1 MTGPSIE
8 YRAFLSYS
16 HRDKTWGRWLHR
28 ALESTRI
35 DKDLVGR
42 ETRVGPVPRTLRP
55 IFRDREDFSA
65 GYSLTEQ
72 TLAAL
77 EASKFLIVICSPRA
91 AQSKYVNEEVRRFK
105 MLGRAGRLLPV
116 IVDGEPGDP
125 ARECFP
131 PALRCKVGAD
141 GAVSEE
147 REEPIAADARAQGDG
162 KEIARQKVVAGLLG
176 LGLDEIVQRAERA
189 RKRRNRFWAALAG
202 VFLVLA
208 VAASGSAAYAWQQ
221 LKTNEAF
228 LNATLKRATEIVDEA
243 VAQAEKYNVPRAATL
258 RLLAR
263 AEGLFEDM
271 AQYGRPTPELRY
283 RKAWMLIQFARNY
296 AILGDTAKQFARANE
311 ALDLLASLA
320 AEKPN
325 DVTYQRDLSIAYD
338 EIGDVLKTQG
348 NLPEAL
354 HAYRQSLAIRE
365 RLAHADP
372 ENTAWQFDLT
382 FSYQRIG
389 DVELELGHLAQAANS
404 FSARHAI
411 LARLTAQ
418 EPNDTQLQWLFADSS
433 LRLGRVHELQGNLA
447 DAFASYQACREIMER
462 LANTDPDNG
471 GWQFDLAFA
480 YRRMGEVE
488 FARGHLNEA
497 AQSYA
502 ARHAILSKLAAKDP
516 TNARWQ
522 YEFAISYEAIG
533 DAYKWQGKLA
543 DALAAY
549 ISYHD
554 IMDRLTKG
562 DSNNT
567 DWQYDLAYSY
577 RRMGEINLVRS
588 QLPQAGNSF
597 AAWQAILL
605 GLVAK
610 DPANARWKWE
620 LAISHGMIGYLQEL
634 QDDLID
640 AHASYR
646 AYRDLMQ
653 GLVKADP
660 NNAGKQYD
668 LSFAFMRLGD
678 VLVRQAKLD
687 EALAAYRES
696 LAIRERL
703 AAADRTNAQWQNALK
718 VSIGKI
724 GAIAFNFILARDF
737 GKALDAAD
745 QAVSLAPDQKW
756 INVNRAHALMF
767 LGRLDEARA
776 LYLRYR
782 GEKKVQGDKSW
793 EAAVLADFAELR
805 RAGLTHP
812 LLDEIESTFATSG

>member
-1 MTGPSIE
+1 VNGPSIE

-16 HRDKTWGRWLHR
+16 HRDKTWGQWLHR

-42 ETRVGPVPRTLRP
+42 ETRVGPVLRTLRP

-65 GYSLTEQ
+65 GHSLAEQ
-72 TLAAL
+72 TIAAL
-77 EASKFLIVICSPRA
+77 EASKFLIVICSPHA
-91 AQSKYVNEEVRRFK
+91 AQSRYVNEEIRRFK
-105 MLGRAGRLLPV
+105 MLGSPERILPV
-116 IVDGEPGDP
+116 IVAGEPGDP

-131 PALRCKVGAD
+131 PALRCKVGVD
-141 GAVSEE
+141 GEISAE
-147 REEPIAADARAQGDG
+147 REEPIAADAREQGDG

-176 LGLDEIVQRAERA
+176 LDEIVRRAERA
-189 RKRRNRFWAALAG
+189 HKRRNRFWAALAG

-208 VAASGSAAYAWQQ
+208 VAASASAAYAWQQ

-263 AEGLFEDM
+263 AEGLFDDM

-320 AEKPN
+320 AEKPGG
-325 DVTYQRDLSIAYD
+325 VTYQRDLSIAYD

-348 NLPEAL
+348 NLPQAL
-354 HAYRQSLAIRE
+354 QAYRRSLAIRE
-365 RLAHADP
+365 QLAHADP
-372 ENTAWQFDLT
+372 EKTSRQFDLT

-389 DVELELGHLAQAANS
+389 DVELELGDLAQAANS

-418 EPNDTQLQWLFADSS
+418 EPNDTKLQWLFADSD
-433 LRLGRVHELQGNLA
+433 LHLGRVRELQGNLK
-447 DAFASYQACREIMER
+447 DAFASYQACSEIMER
-462 LANTDPDNG
+462 LASADPENS
-471 GWQFDLAFA
+471 LAFA
-480 YRRMGEVE
+480 YRRIGEIE
-488 FARGHLNEA
+488 FARGHLSEA
-497 AQSYA
+497 AASYTE
-502 ARHAILSKLAAKDP
+502 RHAILSKLAAKDP
-516 TNARWQ
+516 TNTRWQ
-522 YEFAISYEAIG
+522 YEFAISHEAIG
-533 DAYKWQGKLA
+533 DVDKWQGKLA

-549 ISYHD
+549 TSYHD
-554 IMDRLTKG
+554 IMDLLTKG
-562 DSNNT
+562 DPNNA

-577 RRMGEINLVRS
+577 RRMGEVDLARG

-597 AAWQAILL
+597 AAWHAILSNL
-605 GLVAK
+605 AAK

-620 LAISHGMIGYLQEL
+620 LAISHGLIGYVQEL
-634 QDDLID
+634 QGDLID
-640 AHASYR
+640 SLASYR
-646 AYRDLMQ
+646 DYRDLMQ

-660 NNAGKQYD
+660 NNASKQYD

-678 VLVRQAKLD
+678 VLVRQAKLGD
-687 EALAAYRES
+687 ALAAYRES

-703 AAADRTNAQWQNALK
+703 AAADRTNAQWQNALQAII
-718 VSIGKI
+718 SKI
-724 GAIAFNFILARDF
+724 GSIAFHFILARDF
-737 GKALDAAD
+737 GNALDAAD
-745 QAVSLAPDQKW
+745 QAISLAPDRIW

-767 LGRLDEARA
+767 LGRLDDARA

-782 GEKKVQGDKSW
+782 GEKKVLGDKSW
-793 EAAVLADFAELR
+793 EAGVLEDFAELR
-805 RAGLTHP
+805 KAGLTHP
-812 LLDEIESTFATSG
+812 LMDD

>member
-1 MTGPSIE
+1 VSGASIE

-16 HRDKTWGRWLHR
+16 HRDTAWGKWLHR
-28 ALESTRI
+28 ALEGYRI

-42 ETRVGPVPRTLRP
+42 ETRVGSVPRTLRP

-65 GYSLTEQ
+65 GHSLAEQ
-72 TLAAL
+72 TIAAL
-77 EASKFLIVICSPRA
+77 EASKFLIVICSPNA

-105 MLGRAGRLLPV
+105 MLGGAERVLPV

-141 GAVSEE
+141 GEISEE

-162 KEIARQKVVAGLLG
+162 KEIARQKVVAGLFG
-176 LGLDEIVQRAERA
+176 LGLDEIVRRAERA
-189 RKRRNRFWAALAG
+189 RRRRNRFWAALAG

-228 LNATLKRATEIVDEA
+228 LNATLKRATGIVDEA
-243 VAQAEKYNVPRAATL
+243 VAQAEKYKVPRTATL
-258 RLLAR
+258 RMLAG

-283 RKAWMLIQFARNY
+283 RKAWMSIQFARNY
-296 AILGDTAKQFARANE
+296 AILGDTGKQFARANQ

-325 DVTYQRDLSIAYD
+325 DVTYQRDLSIAHD

-348 NLPEAL
+348 NWPEAL
-354 HAYRQSLAIRE
+354 QAYRQSLAIRE
-365 RLAHADP
+365 RLAHADS
-372 ENTAWQFDLT
+372 ENTAWQFDLI

-389 DVELELGHLAQAANS
+389 DVELELGHLAEAANN
-404 FSARHAI
+404 FSTRHAI

-418 EPNDTQLQWLFADSS
+418 EPNDTQLQWLLADSY
-433 LRLGRVHELQGNLA
+433 LRLGRVHEQQGNLA
-447 DAFASYQACREIMER
+447 GAFASYQTCREIMEQ

-480 YRRMGEVE
+480 YRRIGEVE

-497 AQSYA
+497 AESYA
-502 ARHAILSKLAAKDP
+502 ARHAILSELAAKDP

-522 YEFAISYEAIG
+522 YEFAISHEAIG
-533 DAYKWQGKLA
+533 DAYKWQSKLA
-543 DALAAY
+543 DAFAAY
-549 ISYHD
+549 TSYHD

-562 DSNNT
+562 DPKNT

-577 RRMGEINLVRS
+577 RRMGEVDLARG
-588 QLPQAGNSF
+588 QLPQAANSF
-597 AAWQAILL
+597 AAWHAILSS
-605 GLVAK
+605 LVAK

-620 LAISHGMIGYLQEL
+620 LATSHGMIGYVQEL
-634 QDDLID
+634 QGDLI
-640 AHASYR
+640 AALASDR

-660 NNAGKQYD
+660 TNAGKQFD

-678 VLVRQAKLD
+678 VLARQAKLD
-687 EALAAYRES
+687 EALAAYRENLS
-696 LAIRERL
+696 IRERL

-718 VSIGKI
+718 VSIRKVGS
-724 GAIAFNFILARDF
+724 IAFDFILARDF
-737 GKALDAAD
+737 GKALDAAE
-745 QAVSLAPDQKW
+745 QAVSRTPDQIW

-793 EAAVLADFAELR
+793 EAVVIEDFAGLR
-805 RAGLTHP
+805 KAGLTHP
-812 LLDEIESTFATSG
+812 LMDEIGSTFATSG